1 MHAYNSWLAPSL
13 VYLVISIR
21 NTQFAICT
29 LNRLRLPKPIY
40 IFFHTR
46 FNCHL
51 ALVPEQAV
59 GFGQAGVPERHIFGP
74 RRVMFN
80 GGLRSGG
87 VLDELDQTPNGDW
100 LIVAEVDALAHDV
113 RGS

>member
-1 MHAYNSWLAPSL
+1 MHAYNSWLAPSS
-13 VYLVISIR
+13 VNRVISIR

-29 LNRLRLPKPIY
+29 LNDLRLPKPIY
-40 IFFHTR
+40 IVFHTR

-51 ALVPEQAV
+51 WLVTEQAA
-59 GFGQAGVPERHIFGP
+59 GFGQAGVREGHIFGP

-80 GGLRSGG
+80 GGLHAGG
-87 VLDELDQTPNGDW
+87 VLDELDQALNSDW
-100 LIVAEVDALAHDV
+100 LVVAEVDALAHDI